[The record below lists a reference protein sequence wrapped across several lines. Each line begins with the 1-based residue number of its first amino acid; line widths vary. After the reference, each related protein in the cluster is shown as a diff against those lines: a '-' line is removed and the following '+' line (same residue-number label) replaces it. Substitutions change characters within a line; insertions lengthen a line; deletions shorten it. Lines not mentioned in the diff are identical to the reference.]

1 MRIIDDVKPKA
12 FAKKTAAYINDPGIT
27 YNEAGITYN
36 QAGVAYGGLYGQQDS
51 QLSITVVKTEKPISF
66 ALPTEAQL
74 SNPGIT
80 YNEAGV
86 TYNDSRYVYG
96 GLYGAQNV
104 FPLVSLVYLE
114 KPRIVNFGDIYEQGS
129 TQYVSIGPGWFLF
142 ITKQYGT

>member
-1 MRIIDDVKPKA
+1 MRIIDNVKPKA
-12 FAKKTAAYINDPGIT
+12 FAKRTGAQLNNQGIT
-27 YNEAGITYN
+27 YNEAGKTYN
-36 QAGVAYGGLYGQQDS
+36 EAGLAYGGVYGQQDS

-86 TYNDSRYVYG
+86 SYNDSRYVYG

-104 FPLVSLVYLE
+104 FPLISLVYLE
-114 KPRIVNFGDIYEQGS
+114 KPRIVNFGDIYTPGG
-129 TQYVSIGPGWFLF
+129 TTPVSQNIPLGPGWFLF
-142 ITKQYGT
+142 ITQ